1 MSKIPYRATGRPL
14 SGPNGR
20 FKNAAPP
27 KVTASTPPAPVVEAV
42 VETPVAAVAA
52 IPFVTEVVTP
62 VETEVAPPAPVEIEV
77 AAPVEVAEDDAA
89 LAAIT
94 ALTEEPVA
102 AAEPQW
108 DASWTKANLLAL
120 AQSKGLPVNVSN
132 TKADIIG
139 ALNAVG

>member
-27 KVTASTPPAPVVEAV
+27 KVTAPTPPAPVVEAV
-42 VETPVAAVAA
+42 VETSVETHV
-52 IPFVTEVVTP
+52 VTEVATS

>member
-20 FKNAAPP
+20 FNKAAPP
-27 KVTASTPPAPVVEAV
+27 KVAAPTPPAPVVEAV
-42 VETPVAAVAA
+42 VETPVETHV
-52 IPFVTEVVTP
+52 VTEVVTP

-108 DASWTKANLLAL
+108 DASWTKANLLAR

>member
-1 MSKIPYRATGRPL
+1 MSRIPYRATGRPL

-20 FKNAAPP
+20 FKNAAP
-27 KVTASTPPAPVVEAV
+27 TPPVDVAAPVVAIS
-42 VETPVAAVAA
+42 PVAAPA
-52 IPFVTEVVTP
+52 P
-62 VETEVAPPAPVEIEV
+62 VETEVEAPVETEV

-120 AQSKGLPVNVSN
+120 AVSKGLPVNVSN

>member
-27 KVTASTPPAPVVEAV
+27 NVTASTPPASVVEAV
-42 VETPVAAVAA
+42 VETPVETHA
-52 IPFVTEVVTP
+52 VTEVATS

-139 ALNAVG
+139 ALNSIG

>member
-20 FKNAAPP
+20 FKNAAPTM
-27 KVTASTPPAPVVEAV
+27 VTASTPPASVVEAV
-42 VETPVAAVAA
+42 VETPVETHV
-52 IPFVTEVVTP
+52 VTEVATS
-62 VETEVAPPAPVEIEV
+62 VETEVAPPAPVEVEV

-108 DASWTKANLLAL
+108 DASWTKANLLVL
-120 AQSKGLPVNVSN
+120 AVSKGLPVNVSN

>member
-20 FKNAAPP
+20 FNKAAPP
-27 KVTASTPPAPVVEAV
+27 KVAAPTPPAPVVEAV
-42 VETPVAAVAA
+42 VETPVETHV
-52 IPFVTEVVTP
+52 VTEVVTP

>member
-20 FKNAAPP
+20 FNKAAPP
-27 KVTASTPPAPVVEAV
+27 KVAAPTPPAPVVEAV
-42 VETPVAAVAA
+42 VETPVETHV
-52 IPFVTEVVTP
+52 VTEVVTP

-89 LAAIT
+89 LAVIT

>member
-1 MSKIPYRATGRPL
+1 MSRIPYRATGRPL

-27 KVTASTPPAPVVEAV
+27 KVAVPTPPVEVAAPPVEVEAPSAPVGIEVEAPVVEA
-42 VETPVAAVAA
+42 
-52 IPFVTEVVTP
+52 
-62 VETEVAPPAPVEIEV
+62 PAPVEVESPVVAAEV
-77 AAPVEVAEDDAA
+77 AVPVAEDGAA
-89 LAAIT
+89 LAAIA

-120 AQSKGLPVNVSN
+120 AVSKGLPVNVSN

>member
-1 MSKIPYRATGRPL
+1 MSRIPYRATGRPL

-27 KVTASTPPAPVVEAV
+27 KVAVPTPPVEVTAPPVEVEAPVVEA
-42 VETPVAAVAA
+42 
-52 IPFVTEVVTP
+52 
-62 VETEVAPPAPVEIEV
+62 PAPVEVESPVVAAEV
-77 AAPVEVAEDDAA
+77 AVPVAEDDAA
-89 LAAIT
+89 LAAIA

-120 AQSKGLPVNVSN
+120 AVSKGLPVNVSN